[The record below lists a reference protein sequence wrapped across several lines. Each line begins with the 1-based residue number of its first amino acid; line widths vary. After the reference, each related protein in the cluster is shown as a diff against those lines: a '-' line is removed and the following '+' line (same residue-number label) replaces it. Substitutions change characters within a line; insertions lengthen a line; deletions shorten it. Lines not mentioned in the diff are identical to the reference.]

1 MNIKKINNEE
11 YNKAIQLSLA
21 VFTKCGT
28 TDFNANGLKTFK
40 KFVYNKEL
48 INELTIFGGAFDNN
62 ELVGIIGTKLN
73 GTHISLFF
81 INPDYHRKGIGREL
95 FNCAYANQ

>member
-48 INELTIFGGAFDNN
+48 INELTIFWGGLLTTMSL
-62 ELVGIIGTKLN
+62 LV
-73 GTHISLFF
+73 
-81 INPDYHRKGIGREL
+81 
-95 FNCAYANQ
+95 